1 MSAEVIII
9 GAGLAGLTCARRLQQ
24 AGRSC
29 VVLEAA
35 EAVGGRVR
43 TDAVEGFRLDRGFQ
57 VFLTAYPEARRWLD
71 YKALDLKAFTPGA
84 LVQTAAGRQRVA
96 DPFRQPAYLWPTLR
110 ASVGTLADKLR
121 IATLRRRAR
130 RGSLA
135 ELFQRPETSTLAALQ
150 AHGFGAGMIEQF
162 LRPWLGGIFLERE
175 LATSSRMMEFVFRM
189 LAEGVAAV
197 PARGMQAIPDQLAA
211 GLRAGTVRLNTPVA
225 SLESGGVRLA
235 SGECLRA
242 QHVVVATDGTGAAG
256 LLPELPMPAW
266 RSTVT
271 VYFEAAHSP
280 VGEATL
286 LLNGQAG
293 GRVNHVAVMS
303 DVAPKYAPAG
313 RALIAVS
320 LKDHAAES
328 DSVLAG
334 QVLAELTGW
343 WGQSVGAWRV
353 LKTVRVSRALPVRSP
368 LMTEPVRPV
377 RAGVWVCGDHR
388 DSASIQ
394 GAMQSGRATADAIIL
409 PE

>member
-1 MSAEVIII
+1 MSSEVIIV

-43 TDAVEGFRLDRGFQ
+43 TDLVDGFQLDRGFQ
-57 VFLTAYPEARRWLD
+57 VLLTEYPEARRWLD
-71 YKALDLKAFTPGA
+71 YEALDLRAFTPGA
-84 LVQTAAGRQRVA
+84 LVQTTAGRQRVA

-110 ASVGTLADKLR
+110 ASVGSLADKLR
-121 IATLRRRAR
+121 IATLRHRAR
-130 RGSLA
+130 CGSLE
-135 ELFQRPETSTLAALQ
+135 ELFQRPESTTLEALR

-162 LRPWLGGIFLERE
+162 FRTWLGGIFLEHE
-175 LATSSRMMEFVFRM
+175 LTTSSRMMEFVFRM
-189 LAEGVAAV
+189 LAEGDAAV
-197 PARGMQAIPDQLAA
+197 PDRGMQAIPEQLAA
-211 GLRAGTVRLNTPVA
+211 GLSAGTVRLNTPVA
-225 SLESGGVRLA
+225 GLESGGVRLA
-235 SGECLRA
+235 SGKCLRA

-256 LLPELPMPAW
+256 LLPELPAPAW

-286 LLNGQAG
+286 LLNGHTG

-303 DVAPKYAPAG
+303 DVAPDYAPAG

-320 LKDHAAES
+320 LKNHAAES
-328 DSVLAG
+328 DAVLAG
-334 QVLAELTGW
+334 QVQAELAGW
-343 WGQSVGAWRV
+343 WGQSVGAWRA

-368 LMTEPVRPV
+368 LVIEPVRPV
-377 RAGVWVCGDHR
+377 RAGVWLCGDHR
-388 DSASIQ
+388 ASASIQ

-409 PE
+409 PA